1 VYVFWHAR
9 QSFALLPR
17 SFHIKIWGFFFTCA
31 LLFFVRVQPNKITW
45 FFLSDWPIAG
55 AVMATITVCLWIAFF
70 VQRSRELREEAPG

>member
-1 VYVFWHAR
+1 
-9 QSFALLPR
+9 
-17 SFHIKIWGFFFTCA
+17 

-70 VQRSRELREEAPG
+70 VQSSRELREEAPG